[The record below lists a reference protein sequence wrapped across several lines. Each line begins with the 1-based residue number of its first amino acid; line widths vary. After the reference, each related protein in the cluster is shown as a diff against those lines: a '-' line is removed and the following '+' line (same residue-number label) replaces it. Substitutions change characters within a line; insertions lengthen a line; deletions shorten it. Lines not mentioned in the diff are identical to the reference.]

1 MCIVWAE
8 HSLNSFVGGITLDN
22 SPNYDYMFGR
32 LPDRATLASAYVPI
46 QVSSEPYYEPQTAIA
61 RGTLFPGLD
70 LPFLGMVNEKLPATP
85 LGELMAIDFVADE
98 LSLYL
103 DTHKDDT
110 QAFEQYQSVLSLSRE
125 AHKRY
130 VETCGPLT
138 KNDML
143 GMKRYAWLNSPW
155 PWEQRTEREA

>member
-1 MCIVWAE
+1 MIV
-8 HSLNSFVGGITLDN
+8 DN
-22 SPNYDYMFGR
+22 EANKDFMFGS
-32 LPDRATLASAYVPI
+32 LPSRAPLASAYVPM
-46 QVSSEPYYEPQTAIA
+46 QESVEPNYPPQTAIA

-70 LPFLGMVNEKLPATP
+70 LPFRGMVNRPLPATP

-103 DTHKDDT
+103 DTHRNDRE
-110 QAFEQYQSVLSLSRE
+110 AFEMYQSVLALSEE

-130 VETCGPLT
+130 IEMCGPIA

-143 GMKRYAWLNSPW
+143 GMKSYAWLNDPW
-155 PWEQRTEREA
+155 PWELKKARED

>member
-1 MCIVWAE
+1 MF
-8 HSLNSFVGGITLDN
+8 SGGITLDN
-22 SPNYDYMFGR
+22 NPNYDYKFGT
-32 LPDRATLASAYVPI
+32 LPVRAPLASAYVPM
-46 QVSSEPYYEPQTAIA
+46 QESVEPNYEPQTAIA

-70 LPFLGMVNEKLPATP
+70 LPFLGMVNNPLPATP

-103 DTHKDDT
+103 DTHKDDRE
-110 QAFEQYQSVLSLSRE
+110 AFEQYQSVLALSRE

-138 KNDML
+138 KADLL
-143 GMKRYAWLNSPW
+143 GMKKYTWLNDPW
-155 PWEQRTEREA
+155 PWEKSSEREA